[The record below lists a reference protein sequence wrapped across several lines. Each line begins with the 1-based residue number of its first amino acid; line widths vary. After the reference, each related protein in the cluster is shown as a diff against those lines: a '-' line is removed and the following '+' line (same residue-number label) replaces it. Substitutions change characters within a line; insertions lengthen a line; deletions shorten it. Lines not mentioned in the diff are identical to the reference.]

1 MNIKVFLTTAGL
13 ACVQALHGIY
23 YQIYS
28 DRFVAQYIQPQLS
41 CITAVFDIRDPS
53 NGFYS
58 FNGYNHREKKIS
70 QFQGSL
76 YAHDPQCFLFTET
89 VPHINKTI
97 CVYNVMSD
105 NTFLIA
111 TNKYHNVSFVLTKLR
126 PSEITPHDM
135 HDAMYYVN
143 TTLDFYDIP
152 RPLIKTS
159 HENCFF
165 YPPLSRD

>member
-1 MNIKVFLTTAGL
+1 MNIKIFLATAGL

-28 DRFVAQYIQPQLS
+28 DRYVAQYIQPQLS
-41 CITAVFDIRDPS
+41 CITAVFDIHDPPH
-53 NGFYS
+53 GFYS

-70 QFQGSL
+70 QFQGGL
-76 YAHDPQCFLFTET
+76 HAKDAHCFLFTKT

-97 CVYNVMSD
+97 CVYSVMSD
-105 NTFLIA
+105 DTFIIA
-111 TNKYHNVSFVLTKLR
+111 TNQHHNISFVLTKLH
-126 PSEITPHDM
+126 PSEITPHEM
-135 HDAMYYVN
+135 HDAMYRVN

-152 RPLIKTS
+152 KPLIKTL

-165 YPPLSRD
+165 YPPRE